1 MRGEKQYLAN
11 PVPSE
16 RLHLL
21 TVELRPEQD
30 VRVSMQLASQ
40 SGQVDQK
47 MSPSIHAALVES
59 LFTNPAPLFAGA
71 LCAAVAAL
79 MTALKTGNAW
89 LWPCVALLVVSG
101 ALRALDMG
109 YFQRKKPVLTPE
121 QVTRWEVRYQIG
133 AMSYALALG
142 IWCLTALIGT
152 DDAVAH
158 MICVSV
164 TLCYVAAGGGR
175 TYGRPWIF
183 HVQMLLACGPMTV
196 ALAIHGNPYYVGM
209 ALLNVLFF
217 VSLRQISTSLQEIF
231 VRALIGREREAA
243 LASQFDTALN
253 NMPHGLCMFRA
264 DGRLAV
270 MNHRFSEMMHLPDD
284 LVQRGASASD
294 IIDACVIA
302 GSVTA
307 ASGKMILAE
316 IENTRTR
323 DMITTDPDTARG
335 RYMSWTF
342 QPMAGGGAVLLLED
356 ITARRNAEARIS
368 HLARYDELT
377 ALPNRVNFRDE
388 IGRLLATQHGS
399 SHMSA
404 LLFVDLD
411 QFKQVNDTLGHPCGD
426 QLLCAV
432 ADRLREMLR
441 PEDFVA
447 RFGGDEFVVFQQNIH
462 SPEDAASLAR
472 RIVDR
477 LSERYKIDNHLVE
490 IGASVGI
497 AITEPGV
504 SADTL
509 LKNADMALYRAK
521 ADGRATYCFFRDE
534 MAQIVEARRIL
545 ELDLRKA
552 LANEEFELYYQPLV
566 NLKTGRITTCEA
578 LLRWNHPVRG
588 TVSPI
593 DIIPVAE
600 DMGLIIDLGRWILRK
615 ACMECMK
622 WPAGVSVAVN
632 FSPQQFHQRDIMS
645 EIRYALE
652 VSGLPAE
659 RLEIEITES
668 SLLRNTQLTHD
679 VLAQLHTLGVRISL
693 DDFGTGYSS
702 LSYLHNF
709 TLQKVKIDRSFLEGI
724 DTARPLTLLRGVAR
738 LSADLGMS
746 VVVEGIETNEQ
757 LELISADGTVTEA
770 QGYLFS
776 RPVRAVRVRQL
787 LNASH
792 GRQPPEGQLHII
804 SSRSIA

>member
-1 MRGEKQYLAN
+1 
-11 PVPSE
+11 
-16 RLHLL
+16 
-21 TVELRPEQD
+21 
-30 VRVSMQLASQ
+30 MQLASQ
-40 SGQVDQK
+40 TEEPDQK
-47 MSPSIHAALVES
+47 ISPSTYSALIDS
-59 LFTNPAPLFAGA
+59 LFTDPGPMFAGA
-71 LCAAVAAL
+71 LCAAVAAI
-79 MTALKTGNAW
+79 MTALKTGNAL
-89 LWPCVALLVVSG
+89 LWPCVALLVVTG
-101 ALRALDMG
+101 AVRALDTRQYQKVRG
-109 YFQRKKPVLTPE
+109 SLSVDG
-121 QVTRWEVRYQIG
+121 VTRWEVRYQIG
-133 AMSYALALG
+133 AMLYAAALG
-142 IWCLTALIGT
+142 LWCLVAVMGS

-158 MICVSV
+158 MIATSV

-183 HVQMLLACGPMTV
+183 HVQMLLACGPLTA
-196 ALAIHGNPYYVGM
+196 ALAANGSPFYIGM

-217 VSLRQISTSLQEIF
+217 FSLKHISTSLQKIF
-231 VRALIGREREAA
+231 VRALIAREREAA
-243 LASQFDTALN
+243 LANQFDTALN
-253 NMPHGLCMFRA
+253 NMPHGLAMFRA

-270 MNHRFSEMMHLPDD
+270 MNHRFSKMMNLSDD
-284 LVQRGASASD
+284 FAQRGADVSA
-294 IIDACVIA
+294 ICAACVEA
-302 GSVTA
+302 GTMSAVSATLILQEVEHSR
-307 ASGKMILAE
+307 ASE
-316 IENTRTR
+316 I
-323 DMITTDPDTARG
+323 ITTDPDFSKNRSL
-335 RYMSWTF
+335 SWTF
-342 QPMAGGGAVLLLED
+342 QPMADGGTVMLVED
-356 ITARRNAEARIS
+356 ITERKDAEARIS

-377 ALPNRVNFRDE
+377 ELPNRVNFRDE
-388 IGRLLATQHGS
+388 IGRLLAVQQGAEQLS
-399 SHMSA
+399 S

-432 ADRLREMLR
+432 SKRLREMLR

-462 SPEDAASLAR
+462 SADDAAGLAR

-497 AITEPGV
+497 AMTSRGV

-521 ADGRATYCFFRDE
+521 ADGRGTFCFFREE
-534 MAQIVEARRIL
+534 MAQVVESRRIL

-552 LANEEFELYYQPLV
+552 LANEEFELFFQPLV
-566 NLKTGRITTCEA
+566 NLKSGRISTCEA

-588 TVSPI
+588 TVSPT

-600 DMGLIIDLGRWILRK
+600 DMGLIVDLGRWILRK

-622 WPAGVSVAVN
+622 WPEGVSVAVN
-632 FSPQQFHQRDIMS
+632 FSPQQFHQRDVLS
-645 EIRYALE
+645 EVRYALE
-652 VSGLPAE
+652 VSGLQAN

-679 VLAQLHTLGVRISL
+679 VLSQLHSLGVRISL

-709 TLQKVKIDRSFLEGI
+709 PLQKVKIDRSFLEGI
-724 DTARPLTLLRGVAR
+724 DSDRPLTLLRGVAR

-757 LELISADGTVTEA
+757 LELISADGAVTEA

-776 RPVRAVRVRQL
+776 PPVPAVRVRQL

-792 GRQPPEGQLHII
+792 GRRPPDGQLVPV

>member
-1 MRGEKQYLAN
+1 
-11 PVPSE
+11 
-16 RLHLL
+16 
-21 TVELRPEQD
+21 
-30 VRVSMQLASQ
+30 
-40 SGQVDQK
+40 
-47 MSPSIHAALVES
+47 
-59 LFTNPAPLFAGA
+59 
-71 LCAAVAAL
+71 
-79 MTALKTGNAW
+79 
-89 LWPCVALLVVSG
+89 
-101 ALRALDMG
+101 
-109 YFQRKKPVLTPE
+109 
-121 QVTRWEVRYQIG
+121 
-133 AMSYALALG
+133 
-142 IWCLTALIGT
+142 
-152 DDAVAH
+152 
-158 MICVSV
+158 
-164 TLCYVAAGGGR
+164 
-175 TYGRPWIF
+175 
-183 HVQMLLACGPMTV
+183 MLLACGPLTV
-196 ALAIHGNPYYVGM
+196 ALAADGSPFYIGM

-217 VSLRQISTSLQEIF
+217 FSLKHISTSLQKIF
-231 VRALIGREREAA
+231 VHALIAREREAA
-243 LASQFDTALN
+243 LAHQFDTALN
-253 NMPHGLCMFRA
+253 NMPHGLAMFRA

-270 MNHRFSEMMHLPDD
+270 MNHRFSNMMNLSDD
-284 LVQRGASASD
+284 FVQRDADVSD
-294 IIDACVIA
+294 ICAACVAA
-302 GSVTA
+302 GTMSE
-307 ASGKMILAE
+307 ASGRLILQEVEHARAGH
-316 IENTRTR
+316 I
-323 DMITTDPDTARG
+323 ITTDPDFSKNRSL
-335 RYMSWTF
+335 SWTF
-342 QPMAGGGAVLLLED
+342 QPMADGGAVVLLED
-356 ITARRNAEARIS
+356 ITERRNAEARIS

-388 IGRLLATQHGS
+388 IGRLLAVQQGAEQL
-399 SHMSA
+399 SA

-432 ADRLREMLR
+432 SERLREMLR

-462 SPEDAASLAR
+462 SADDAAGLAR

-497 AITEPGV
+497 AMTSRGV

-521 ADGRATYCFFRDE
+521 ADGRGTFCFFRDE
-534 MAQIVEARRIL
+534 MAQVVESRRIL

-552 LANEEFELYYQPLV
+552 LANEEFELFFQPLV
-566 NLKTGRITTCEA
+566 NLKSGRISTCEA

-588 TVSPI
+588 TVSPT

-600 DMGLIIDLGRWILRK
+600 DMGLIVDLGRWILRK

-622 WPAGVSVAVN
+622 WPEGVSVAVN
-632 FSPQQFHQRDIMS
+632 FSPQQFHQRDVLS
-645 EIRYALE
+645 EVRYALE
-652 VSGLPAE
+652 VSGLPAN

-679 VLAQLHTLGVRISL
+679 VLSQLHSLGVRISL

-709 TLQKVKIDRSFLEGI
+709 PLQKVKIDRSFLEGI
-724 DTARPLTLLRGVAR
+724 DSDRPLTLLRGVAR

-757 LELISADGTVTEA
+757 LELISADGAVTEA

-776 RPVRAVRVRQL
+776 PPVPAVRVRQL

-792 GRQPPEGQLHII
+792 GRRLPEGQVVPLA
-804 SSRSIA
+804 SRSIA